1 MVSVREAHFNDP
13 DFQLEDWVARYVGV
27 PEDAKM
33 LLELIKQVDAIPSK
47 HKLQGSRS
55 QLIARAREMIE
66 ILAPLNMDI
75 ETLQAAVLFVVLDA
89 GLLNREAINE
99 KFGDKLGTLVASVVT
114 MNAIGA
120 LKVNPQARSAE
131 PQIDNI
137 RRMLLAMVEDV
148 RAVVIKLA
156 ERVCLLRAV
165 KNADEET
172 RVLLAREIAD
182 IYAPLAN
189 RLGIG
194 QLKWELEDIS
204 FRYLHPETYK
214 DIARQLD
221 GKRLDRETYIDKFVT
236 QLQQRLDEDLIRA
249 KVYGRPKHIYSIW
262 RKMKG
267 KQLKF
272 DELFDV
278 RAVRIVTERLQDC
291 YGALGVVHTLWHH
304 IPREFD
310 DYVANPKPNGY
321 QSIHTVVVGPEGKT
335 VEIQIR
341 TQDMHEDAELGV
353 AAHWKYK
360 EGGAGVKQ
368 SGYEEKINWLRKI
381 LQWQEDVAESG
392 NLVEEVRSQ
401 VFEDRVYVFTPS
413 GEVIDLPQ
421 GSTVLDFAYY
431 IHSQVGHKCIGAKV
445 DGRIVPF
452 TYQVETGERIEI
464 ITSKHPNPK
473 RDWLNPN
480 LGYIKSSRSRSKIQ
494 HWFKQQDRDKNIV
507 AGREMLETELGRV
520 NLKLKDAASAVERFN
535 MVSMDDLLAAIGG
548 GDVRLNQVVNHIQ
561 SKLRLDEVSSD
572 EAAVEDLVKKGHQK
586 QAGQGKGQGQVEV
599 NGVGNL
605 LSHIARCCQPVP
617 GDEIFGFIT
626 KGRGISVHRAD
637 CEQVKELMRAHPERA
652 VDVVWGENYS
662 GGYRLRMRV
671 LAHDRTGLLRDLTSV
686 LAAEKSNVLAM
697 SSSSDI
703 KNQTAAIELELEL
716 YNLEGLSRVVSKL
729 TQVEGVIEARR
740 L

>member
-1 MVSVREAHFNDP
+1 MVSVREAHFSDP
-13 DFQLEDWVARYVGV
+13 DFQLEEWVQRYISDASEAQTLLSLIEQVELLVGQKKEASV
-27 PEDAKM
+27 TVLK
-33 LLELIKQVDAIPSK
+33 
-47 HKLQGSRS
+47 
-55 QLIARAREMIE
+55 RAREMIE

-75 ETLQAAVLFVVLDA
+75 ETLQAAILFVVFDA
-89 GLLNREAINE
+89 DLISKQDIEEG
-99 KFGDKLGTLVASVVT
+99 FGDKLSILVSSVET

-120 LKVNPQARSAE
+120 LKIGNQTRNGE

-137 RRMLLAMVEDV
+137 RKMLLAMVEDV

-156 ERVCLLRAV
+156 ERICLLREI
-165 KNADEET
+165 KNADEEVK
-172 RVLLAREIAD
+172 VLTAREIAD

-204 FRYLHPETYK
+204 FRYLHPQTYK
-214 DIARQLD
+214 DIAKQLD
-221 GKRLDRETYIDKFVT
+221 GKRLDRETFIDDFVS
-236 QLQQRLDEDLIRA
+236 QLQARLDKDQIRA

-262 RKMKG
+262 KKMKG

-278 RAVRIVTERLQDC
+278 RAVRIVTDRLQDC

-321 QSIHTVVVGPEGKT
+321 QSIHTVVVGPEDKT

-341 TQDMHEDAELGV
+341 TEQMHEDAELGV

-360 EGGAGVKQ
+360 EGSASGKQ

-392 NLVEEVRSQ
+392 NLVDEVRSQ

-413 GEVIDLPQ
+413 GEVVDLPL

-445 DGRIVPF
+445 DGRIVQF
-452 TYQVETGERIEI
+452 TYQVETGQRIEI

-480 LGYIKSSRSRSKIQ
+480 LGYIRTSRARSKIL

-507 AGREMLETELGRV
+507 AGKEMLETELAKSQ
-520 NLKLKDAASAVERFN
+520 LHIKDAQSAVERFN
-535 MVSMDDLLAAIGG
+535 LVSMDDLLAGIGG
-548 GDVRLNQVVNHIQ
+548 GDIRLNQVVNHVQ
-561 SKLRLDEVSSD
+561 SRLRTKELTD
-572 EAAVEDLVKKGHQK
+572 EAAVEDLVKKSQSK
-586 QAGQGKGQGQVEV
+586 STKKGKGQVEV
-599 NGVGNL
+599 SGVGNL
-605 LSHIARCCQPVP
+605 MSHIAKCCQPVP

-637 CEQVKELMRAHPERA
+637 CDQVKELLRASPERA

-662 GGYRLRMRV
+662 GGYKIRLSIV
-671 LAHDRTGLLRDLTSV
+671 ANDRSGLLRDLTSV
-686 LAAEKSNVLAM
+686 LAAEKTHVMAM
-697 SSSSDI
+697 SSTSDV
-703 KNQTAAIELELEL
+703 KTQTAIIELELEL
-716 YNLEGLSRVVSKL
+716 YNLEGLSKVLSKIN
-729 TQVEGVIEARR
+729 QVDGVMQARR

>member
-1 MVSVREAHFNDP
+1 MVSVREAHFNTQT
-13 DFQLEDWVARYVGV
+13 FQLDEWVARYIDDKD
-27 PEDAKM
+27 DAQT
-33 LLELIKQVDAIPSK
+33 LLVLIQQVEALPVKNKLAHTEL
-47 HKLQGSRS
+47 L
-55 QLIARAREMIE
+55 ARAREMIE

-75 ETLQAAVLFVVLDA
+75 ETLQAAVLFLMFEAGVLTEEQLA
-89 GLLNREAINE
+89 EQY
-99 KFGDKLGTLVASVVT
+99 GDSLARLVASVVT

-120 LKVNPQARSAE
+120 LKVSENSRDAE

-137 RRMLLAMVEDV
+137 RKMLLAMVEDV

-204 FRYLHPETYK
+204 FRYLHPTVYK
-214 DIARQLD
+214 DIAKQLD
-221 GKRLDRETYIDKFVT
+221 GKRVDREVFIDKFVT
-236 QLQQRLDEDLIRA
+236 QLQERLDKDQIRA

-267 KQLKF
+267 KDLKF

-291 YGALGVVHTLWHH
+291 YGALGVVHDLWHH

-341 TQDMHEDAELGV
+341 TEAMHQDSELGV

-360 EGGAGVKQ
+360 EGGGNTKQ
-368 SGYEEKINWLRKI
+368 TGYEEKINWLRKI

-392 NLVEEVRSQ
+392 NLVDEVRSQ
-401 VFEDRVYVFTPS
+401 VFEDRVYVFTPN
-413 GEVIDLPQ
+413 GEVVDLPL

-464 ITSKHPNPK
+464 ITSKTPNPK

-494 HWFKQQDRDKNIV
+494 HWFKQQDRDKNIA
-507 AGREMLETELGRV
+507 AGKEMLESELSRV
-520 NLKLKDAASAVERFN
+520 GLKIKDAVVAVERFN
-535 MVSMDDLLAAIGG
+535 LNSMDDMLAAIGG
-548 GDVRLNQVVNHIQ
+548 GDLRLNQVVNYTET
-561 SKLRLDEVSSD
+561 KVRKVEDTD
-572 EAAVEDLVKKGHQK
+572 EDLVEDILKKASHK
-586 QAGQGKGQGQVEV
+586 PKKTGKGQVEV

-605 LSHIARCCQPVP
+605 MSHIARCCQPVP
-617 GDEIFGFIT
+617 GDEIFGYIT
-626 KGRGISVHRAD
+626 MGRGISVHRSD
-637 CEQVKELMRAHPERA
+637 CEQVKELMRAHPERS
-652 VDVVWGENYS
+652 VDVIWGENYS
-662 GGYRLRMRV
+662 GGYRIRVRV
-671 LAHDRTGLLRDLTSV
+671 LSHDRSGLLRDLTTV
-686 LAAEKSNVLAM
+686 LAAEKSNVMAM
-697 SSSSDI
+697 SSSSDV
-703 KNQTAAIELELEL
+703 KTQTATVELELEL
-716 YNLEGLSRVVSKL
+716 YNLDGLSRIIAKL
-729 TQVEGVIEARR
+729 SQVDGVIESRR

>member
-1 MVSVREAHFNDP
+1 MVSVREAHFNSA
-13 DFQLEDWVARYVGV
+13 DFNIDEWVTRYIDNA
-27 PEDAKM
+27 EEAQM
-33 LLELIKQVDAIPSK
+33 LLDLIKQLDALPTPSPDV
-47 HKLQGSRS
+47 HRGL
-55 QLIARAREMIE
+55 LDRAREMVE

-75 ETLQAAVLFVVLDA
+75 ETLQASLLFIVHDEGILSIEDI
-89 GLLNREAINE
+89 EE
-99 KFGDKLGTLVASVVT
+99 KFGKNLSKLVASVVT
-114 MNAIGA
+114 MEAIGA
-120 LKVNPQARSAE
+120 LKVSQDSRTAE

-137 RRMLLAMVEDV
+137 RKMLLAMVEDV

-156 ERVCLLRAV
+156 ERLRLLREI
-165 KNADEET
+165 KNVDEET
-172 RVLLAREIAD
+172 RVLVAREVAD

-204 FRYLHPETYK
+204 FRYLHPVVYK
-214 DIARQLD
+214 DIAKQLD
-221 GKRLDRETYIDKFVT
+221 GKRVDREVFVDKFVT
-236 QLQQRLDEDLIRA
+236 QLQERLDADQIRA

-267 KQLKF
+267 KDLKF

-278 RAVRIVTERLQDC
+278 RAVRIVTDRLQDC

-341 TQDMHEDAELGV
+341 TEAMHQDAELGV

-360 EGGAGVKQ
+360 EGTAGGKQ

-381 LQWQEDVAESG
+381 LLWQEDVAETG

-401 VFEDRVYVFTPS
+401 VFEDRAYVFTPN
-413 GEVIDLPQ
+413 GEVVDLPL

-431 IHSQVGHKCIGAKV
+431 IHSHVGHKCIGAKV

-494 HWFKQQDRDKNIV
+494 HWFKQQDRDKNMV
-507 AGREMLETELGRV
+507 AGKELLEAELTRV
-520 NLKLKDAASAVERFN
+520 SLKIKDAQVAVERFN
-535 MVSMDDLLAAIGG
+535 MNSMDDMLAAIGG
-548 GDVRLNQVVNHIQ
+548 GDLRLNQVVNFIET
-561 SKLRLDEVSSD
+561 SLRKEPNS
-572 EAAVEDLVKKGHQK
+572 EQEIVEEIIKRSHTRAPRKGK
-586 QAGQGKGQGQVEV
+586 GQVEV

-605 LSHIARCCQPVP
+605 LSHIASCCKPVP
-617 GDEIFGFIT
+617 GDEIFGYIT
-626 KGRGISVHRAD
+626 MGRGVSVHRSD
-637 CEQVKELMRAHPERA
+637 CAQVKELMRAHPERS
-652 VDVVWGENYS
+652 VEVVWGENYS
-662 GGYRLRMRV
+662 GGYRIKV
-671 LAHDRTGLLRDLTSV
+671 QVSAHDRSGLLRDVTTV
-686 LAAEKSNVLAM
+686 LAAEKSNVMAM
-697 SSSSDI
+697 SSTSDE
-703 KNQTAAIELELEL
+703 KNQTAAVDLELEL
-716 YNLEGLSRVVSKL
+716 YNLDGLSRILVKL
-729 TQVEGVIEARR
+729 GQIEGVIEARR

>member
-1 MVSVREAHFNDP
+1 MVSVREAHFNAP
-13 DFQLEDWVARYVGV
+13 DFQLDEWVARYIEH
-27 PEDAKM
+27 PEDAQIVLK
-33 LLELIKQVDAIPSK
+33 LITELETLGFESNAERQEVME
-47 HKLQGSRS
+47 
-55 QLIARAREMIE
+55 RAREMIE

-75 ETLQAAVLFVVLDA
+75 ETLQASLLFVLLDA
-89 GLLNREAINE
+89 G
-99 KFGDKLGTLVASVVT
+99 KLTELKVEEDYGPRLGSLVSSVVT

-120 LKVNPQARSAE
+120 LKASKDNRSGE

-137 RRMLLAMVEDV
+137 RKMLLAMVEDV

-194 QLKWELEDIS
+194 QLKWELEDLS
-204 FRYLHPETYK
+204 FRYLHPNTYK
-214 DIARQLD
+214 DIAKQLD
-221 GKRLDRETYIDKFVT
+221 GKRLDRETFIDKFVT
-236 QLQQRLDEDLIRA
+236 QLQQRLDADDIRA

-267 KQLKF
+267 KDLKF

-278 RAVRIVTERLQDC
+278 RAVRIVTDRLQDC

-341 TQDMHEDAELGV
+341 TEAMHQDAELGV

-360 EGGAGVKQ
+360 EGPQAGKQ

-392 NLVEEVRSQ
+392 NLVDEVRSQ
-401 VFEDRVYVFTPS
+401 VFEDRVYVFTPT
-413 GEVIDLPQ
+413 GEVVDLPL

-431 IHSQVGHKCIGAKV
+431 VHSQVGHKCIGAKV

-452 TYQVETGERIEI
+452 TYQVQTGERIEI

-494 HWFKQQDRDKNIV
+494 HWFKQQDRDKNIP
-507 AGREMLETELGRV
+507 AGKEMLETELSRIA
-520 NLKLKDAASAVERFN
+520 LKLKDAQVAVERFN
-535 MVSMDDLLAAIGG
+535 LNSMDDMLAALGG
-548 GDVRLNQVVNHIQ
+548 GDLKLNQVVNFIE
-561 SKLRLDEVSSD
+561 SKVRKVADSEQEL
-572 EAAVEDLVKKGHQK
+572 VEEIIKKAQPRK
-586 QAGQGKGQGQVEV
+586 GKSGKGQVEV

-617 GDEIFGFIT
+617 GDEIFGYIT
-626 KGRGISVHRAD
+626 MGRGISVHRSD
-637 CEQVKELMRAHPERA
+637 CEQVKELMRVHPERA
-652 VDVVWGENYS
+652 VDVIWGENYS
-662 GGYRLRMRV
+662 GGYRLRVRV
-671 LAHDRTGLLRDLTSV
+671 VAHDRSGLLRDITTV
-686 LAAEKSNVLAM
+686 LAAEKSNVMAM

-703 KNQTAAIELELEL
+703 KTQTATVELELEL
-716 YNLEGLSRVVSKL
+716 YNLDGLARVMAKL
-729 TQVEGVIEARR
+729 TQVEGVIESRR

>member
-1 MVSVREAHFNDP
+1 MVSVREAHFKDT
-13 DFQLEDWVARYVGV
+13 DFQLTEWVNRYLS
-27 PEDAKM
+27 DADDAST
-33 LLELIKQVDAIPSK
+33 LLALIKQVEALVAKHDANDT
-47 HKLQGSRS
+47 L
-55 QLIARAREMIE
+55 LIGRARELIE

-75 ETLQAAVLFVVLDA
+75 ETLQAAVIFVVFDA
-89 GLLNREAINE
+89 GLMTEEQMLEL
-99 KFGDKLGTLVASVVT
+99 FGDKLTTLVNSVVT

-120 LKVNPQARSAE
+120 LKVNEQSRNAE

-137 RRMLLAMVEDV
+137 RKMLLAMVEDV

-156 ERVCLLRAV
+156 ERICLLREV

-204 FRYLHPETYK
+204 FRYLHPDTYK
-214 DIARQLD
+214 DIAKQLD
-221 GKRLDRETYIDKFVT
+221 GKRMDREIYIENFVN
-236 QLQQRLDEDLIRA
+236 QLQQRLDEEQIRA

-262 RKMKG
+262 KKMRG
-267 KQLKF
+267 KDLTF

-304 IPREFD
+304 IPKEFD

-321 QSIHTVVVGPEGKT
+321 QSIHTIVVGPEGKT

-341 TQDMHEDAELGV
+341 TEQMHEDAELGV

-360 EGGAGVKQ
+360 EGTTGKQ

-392 NLVEEVRSQ
+392 NLVDEVRSQ
-401 VFEDRVYVFTPS
+401 VFEDRAYVFTPN
-413 GEVIDLPQ
+413 GDVVDLPM

-452 TYQVETGERIEI
+452 TYQVETGERVEI

-480 LGYIKSSRSRSKIQ
+480 LGYIKASRTRSKIQ

-507 AGREMLETELGRV
+507 AGREMLEAELARSG
-520 NLKLKDAASAVERFN
+520 LTLKDAHSAVERFN
-535 MVSMDDLLAAIGG
+535 MVGMDDLLAGIGG
-548 GDVRLNQVVNHIQ
+548 GDVRLNQVVNHVQ
-561 SKLRLDEVSSD
+561 SRMRVNEVSEE
-572 EAAVEDLVKKGHQK
+572 EALEDLLKKN
-586 QAGQGKGQGQVEV
+586 QARATGKGKGQVEV

-605 LSHIARCCQPVP
+605 LSHIAKCCQPVP

-637 CEQVKELMRAHPERA
+637 CEQVKELMRVHPERS

-662 GGYRLRMRV
+662 GGYKLKLKV
-671 LAHDRTGLLRDLTSV
+671 LANDRSGLLRDLTSV

-697 SSSSDI
+697 SSSSDV
-703 KNQTAAIELELEL
+703 KTQTAAIELELEL
-716 YNLEGLSRVVSKL
+716 YNLEGLSRVIAKL
-729 TQVEGVIEARR
+729 SQVAGVIEARR

>member
-1 MVSVREAHFNDP
+1 MVSVREAHFSDP
-13 DFQLEDWVARYVGV
+13 DFQLEEWVKRYISDSN
-27 PEDAKM
+27 EAKT
-33 LLELIKQVDAIPSK
+33 LLELIEQVELLVGQDKEIKAPV
-47 HKLQGSRS
+47 LE
-55 QLIARAREMIE
+55 RAREMIE

-75 ETLQAAVLFVVLDA
+75 ETLQAAILFVVFDA
-89 GLLNREAINE
+89 DLISQEEIQER
-99 KFGDKLGTLVASVVT
+99 FGPKLEILVSSVQT

-120 LKVNPQARSAE
+120 LKVDNQTRNGE

-137 RRMLLAMVEDV
+137 RKMLLAMVEDV

-156 ERVCLLRAV
+156 ERICLLREI
-165 KNADEET
+165 KNADEEVK
-172 RVLLAREIAD
+172 VLIAREIAD
-182 IYAPLAN
+182 VYAPLAN

-204 FRYLHPETYK
+204 FRYLHPQTYK
-214 DIARQLD
+214 DIAKQLD
-221 GKRLDRETYIDKFVT
+221 GKRIDRETFIDDFVS
-236 QLQQRLDEDLIRA
+236 QLQARLDKDQIRA

-262 RKMKG
+262 KKMNG

-278 RAVRIVTERLQDC
+278 RAVRIVTDRLQDC

-321 QSIHTVVVGPEGKT
+321 QSIHTIVVGPEGKT

-341 TQDMHEDAELGV
+341 TEQMHEDAELGV

-360 EGGAGVKQ
+360 EGSASGKQ

-392 NLVEEVRSQ
+392 NLVDEVRSQ

-413 GEVIDLPQ
+413 GEVVDLPL

-431 IHSQVGHKCIGAKV
+431 IHSHVGHKCIGAKV
-445 DGRIVPF
+445 DGRIVQF
-452 TYQVETGERIEI
+452 TYQVETGQRIEI

-480 LGYIKSSRSRSKIQ
+480 LGYIKTSRARSKIQ

-507 AGREMLETELGRV
+507 AGREMLETELART
-520 NLKLKDAASAVERFN
+520 NLKIKDAQSAVERFN
-535 MVSMDDLLAAIGG
+535 MVSMDDLLAGIGG
-548 GDVRLNQVVNHIQ
+548 GDVRLNQVVNHVQ
-561 SKLRLDEVSSD
+561 SKLRTNELSD
-572 EAAVEDLVKKGHQK
+572 EEVLEDLVKKSQSK
-586 QAGQGKGQGQVEV
+586 PARKGKGQVEV

-605 LSHIARCCQPVP
+605 MSHIAKCCQPVP

-637 CEQVKELMRAHPERA
+637 CDQVKELIRAHPERS
-652 VDVVWGENYS
+652 VEVVWGENYS
-662 GGYRLRMRV
+662 GGYKIRIRV
-671 LAHDRTGLLRDLTSV
+671 IASDRSGLLRDLTSV
-686 LAAEKSNVLAM
+686 LAAEKSNVLSM
-697 SSSSDI
+697 TSSSDV
-703 KNQTAAIELELEL
+703 KTQTAAIELELEL
-716 YNLEGLSRVVSKL
+716 YNLDGLSRVIAKLSQVDGVS
-729 TQVEGVIEARR
+729 EARR
-740 L
+740 V

>member
-13 DFQLEDWVARYVGV
+13 DFHLEDWVARYVSHV
-27 PEDAKM
+27 EEAQTLLTLIAQVEALPAKSPAAKRE
-33 LLELIKQVDAIPSK
+33 LLE
-47 HKLQGSRS
+47 
-55 QLIARAREMIE
+55 RAREMIE

-75 ETLQAAVLFVVLDA
+75 ETLQAAILFVVFDA
-89 GLLNREAINE
+89 GLLNEEAIKE
-99 KFGDKLGTLVASVVT
+99 KFGESLARLVASVVT
-114 MNAIGA
+114 MDAIGA
-120 LKVNPQARSAE
+120 LKINPNSRSTE

-204 FRYLHPETYK
+204 FRYLHPDTYK
-214 DIARQLD
+214 DIAKQLD
-221 GKRLDRETYIDKFVT
+221 GKRLDREVYIEKFVE
-236 QLQQRLDEDLIRA
+236 QLQQRLDEDQIRA

-267 KQLKF
+267 KHLKF

-360 EGGAGVKQ
+360 EGNHSGKQ

-381 LQWQEDVAESG
+381 LQWQEDVVESG

-413 GEVIDLPQ
+413 GEVVDLPL

-480 LGYIKSSRSRSKIQ
+480 LGYIRTSRARSKIQ
-494 HWFKQQDRDKNIV
+494 HWFKQQDRDKNII
-507 AGREMLETELGRV
+507 AGKEMLEAELARV
-520 NLKLKDAASAVERFN
+520 SLKIKDAAIAVERFN
-535 MVSMDDLLAAIGG
+535 MASMDDLLAAIGG
-548 GDVRLNQVVNHIQ
+548 GDVRLHQVVNHIQ
-561 SKLRLDEVSSD
+561 SKLRLDEASEED
-572 EAAVEDLVKKGHQK
+572 AVEELVKKSQPKSGTNSR
-586 QAGQGKGQGQVEV
+586 GQVEV

-617 GDEIFGFIT
+617 GDEILGFIT
-626 KGRGISVHRAD
+626 KGRGISVHRSD
-637 CEQVKELMRAHPERA
+637 CEQVKELMRVHPERG

-662 GGYRLRMRV
+662 GGYRMRLRV
-671 LAHDRTGLLRDLTSV
+671 LAHDRSGLLRDLTSV

-716 YNLEGLSRVVSKL
+716 YNLDGLSRVLSKL
-729 TQVEGVIEARR
+729 SQVDSVIEARR

>member
-13 DFQLEDWVARYVGV
+13 DFHLEDWVARYVSHV
-27 PEDAKM
+27 EEAQTLLTLIAQVEALPAKSPAAKRE
-33 LLELIKQVDAIPSK
+33 LLE
-47 HKLQGSRS
+47 
-55 QLIARAREMIE
+55 RAREMIE

-75 ETLQAAVLFVVLDA
+75 ETLQAAILFVVFDA
-89 GLLNREAINE
+89 GLLNEEAIKE
-99 KFGDKLGTLVASVVT
+99 KFGESLARLVASVVT
-114 MNAIGA
+114 MDAIGA
-120 LKVNPQARSAE
+120 LKINPNSRSTE

-204 FRYLHPETYK
+204 FRYLHPDTYK
-214 DIARQLD
+214 DIAKQLD
-221 GKRLDRETYIDKFVT
+221 GKRLDREVYIEKFVE
-236 QLQQRLDEDLIRA
+236 QLQQRLDEDHIRA

-267 KQLKF
+267 KHLKF

-360 EGGAGVKQ
+360 EGNHSGKQ

-381 LQWQEDVAESG
+381 LQWQEDVVESG

-413 GEVIDLPQ
+413 GEVVDLPL

-480 LGYIKSSRSRSKIQ
+480 LGYIRTSRARSKIQ
-494 HWFKQQDRDKNIV
+494 HWFKQQDRDKNII
-507 AGREMLETELGRV
+507 AGKEMLEAELARV
-520 NLKLKDAASAVERFN
+520 SLKIKDAAIAVERFN
-535 MVSMDDLLAAIGG
+535 MASMDDLLAAIGG
-548 GDVRLNQVVNHIQ
+548 GDVRLHQVVNHIQ
-561 SKLRLDEVSSD
+561 SKLRLDEASEED
-572 EAAVEDLVKKGHQK
+572 AVEELVKKSQPKSGTNSR
-586 QAGQGKGQGQVEV
+586 GQVEV

-617 GDEIFGFIT
+617 GDEILGFIT
-626 KGRGISVHRAD
+626 KGRGISVHRSD
-637 CEQVKELMRAHPERA
+637 CEQVKELMRVHPERG

-662 GGYRLRMRV
+662 GGYRMRLRV
-671 LAHDRTGLLRDLTSV
+671 LAHDRSGLLRDLTSV

-716 YNLEGLSRVVSKL
+716 YNLDGLSRVLSKL
-729 TQVEGVIEARR
+729 SQVDSVIEARR

>member
-1 MVSVREAHFNDP
+1 MVSVREAHFSDA
-13 DFQLEDWVARYVGV
+13 DFNLEDWVARYLDNAD
-27 PEDAKM
+27 DAAC
-33 LLELIKQVDAIPSK
+33 LLELLRAVQALPVKDVDA
-47 HKLQGSRS
+47 HRALM
-55 QLIARAREMIE
+55 ARAREMIE
-66 ILAPLNMDI
+66 ILAPLNMDL
-75 ETLQAAVLFVVLDA
+75 ETLQAAVLFSVQEA
-89 GLLNREAINE
+89 GLLPQDKLVE
-99 KFGDKLGTLVASVVT
+99 KFGDKLGNLVASVVT
-114 MNAIGA
+114 MNAIGS
-120 LKVNPQARSAE
+120 LKLSEQSRSAE
-131 PQIDNI
+131 AQIDNI
-137 RRMLLAMVEDV
+137 RKMLLAMVEDV

-214 DIARQLD
+214 EIAKQLD
-221 GKRLDRETYIDKFVT
+221 GKRIDRETFIEQFVND
-236 QLQQRLDEDLIRA
+236 LQAKLDEEHIRA

-267 KQLKF
+267 KHLKF

-278 RAVRIVTERLQDC
+278 RAVRIVTDRLQDC
-291 YGALGVVHTLWHH
+291 YGALGVVHTLYHH

-341 TQDMHEDAELGV
+341 TEAMHQDAELGV

-360 EGGAGVKQ
+360 EGHAGKQ

-381 LQWQEDVAESG
+381 LQWQEDVVESG
-392 NLVEEVRSQ
+392 NLVEEIRSQ

-413 GEVIDLPQ
+413 GEVVDLPA

-480 LGYIKSSRSRSKIQ
+480 LGYIRTSRARSKIQ
-494 HWFKQQDRDKNIV
+494 HWFKQQDRDKNLV
-507 AGREMLETELGRV
+507 AGREMLEAELGRV
-520 NLKLKDAASAVERFN
+520 GLTLKDVGSAIERFN
-535 MVSMDDLLAAIGG
+535 MTNMDDLLAAIGG

-561 SKLRLDEVSSD
+561 SRMRVHEISD
-572 EAAVEDLVKKGHQK
+572 EEAVDELVKKGQHKPIAKTRDQI
-586 QAGQGKGQGQVEV
+586 EV

-605 LSHIARCCQPVP
+605 LSHIAQCCRPVP

-637 CEQVKELMRAHPERA
+637 CEQVKELMRAHPERV

-662 GGYRLRMRV
+662 GGYKIRLRV
-671 LAHDRTGLLRDLTSV
+671 LANDRTGLLRDLTSV

-716 YNLEGLSRVVSKL
+716 YNVDGLSRVLSKL
-729 TQVEGVIEARR
+729 GQVDGVIEARR

>member
-13 DFQLEDWVARYVGV
+13 DFHLEEWVARYVSHV
-27 PEDAKM
+27 DEAQT
-33 LLELIKQVDAIPSK
+33 LLALIEQVDALPAKSPAAK
-47 HKLQGSRS
+47 REL
-55 QLIARAREMIE
+55 LERAREMIE

-75 ETLQAAVLFVVLDA
+75 ETLQAAILFVVFDA
-89 GLLNREAINE
+89 GLLNEEAIKE
-99 KFGDKLGTLVASVVT
+99 KFGESLARLVASVVT

-120 LKVNPQARSAE
+120 LKINPNSRSTE

-204 FRYLHPETYK
+204 FRYLHPDTYK
-214 DIARQLD
+214 DIAKQLD
-221 GKRLDRETYIDKFVT
+221 GKRLDREVYIEKFVE
-236 QLQQRLDEDLIRA
+236 QLQQRLDEDHIRA

-267 KQLKF
+267 KHLKF

-360 EGGAGVKQ
+360 EGNHSGKQ

-381 LQWQEDVAESG
+381 LQWQEDVVESG

-413 GEVIDLPQ
+413 GEVVDLPL

-480 LGYIKSSRSRSKIQ
+480 LGYIRTSRARSKIQ
-494 HWFKQQDRDKNIV
+494 HWFKQQDRDKNII
-507 AGREMLETELGRV
+507 AGKEMLEAELARV
-520 NLKLKDAASAVERFN
+520 SLKIKDAAIAVERFN
-535 MVSMDDLLAAIGG
+535 MASMDDLLAAIGG
-548 GDVRLNQVVNHIQ
+548 GDVRLHQVVNHIQ
-561 SKLRLDEVSSD
+561 SKLRLDEASEED
-572 EAAVEDLVKKGHQK
+572 AVEELVKKSQPKSGTNSR
-586 QAGQGKGQGQVEV
+586 GQVEV

-617 GDEIFGFIT
+617 GDEILGFIT
-626 KGRGISVHRAD
+626 KGRGISVHRSD
-637 CEQVKELMRAHPERA
+637 CEQVKELMRVHPERG

-662 GGYRLRMRV
+662 GGYRMRLRV
-671 LAHDRTGLLRDLTSV
+671 LAHDRSGLLRDLTSV

-716 YNLEGLSRVVSKL
+716 YNLDGLSRVLSKL
-729 TQVEGVIEARR
+729 SQVDSVIEARR

>member
-1 MVSVREAHFNDP
+1 MVSVREAHFNDV
-13 DFQLEDWVARYVGV
+13 DFNLEDWVVRYVDDA
-27 PEDAKM
+27 EDARV
-33 LLELIKQVDAIPSK
+33 LLELLRTVQAMPMKDAKAHDALMS
-47 HKLQGSRS
+47 
-55 QLIARAREMIE
+55 RAREMIE
-66 ILAPLNMDI
+66 ILAPLNMDL
-75 ETLQAAVLFVVLDA
+75 ETLQAAVLFSVQEA
-89 GLLNREAINE
+89 GLLPQEKLVE
-99 KFGDKLGTLVASVVT
+99 KFGDKLGNLVASVVT
-114 MNAIGA
+114 MNAIGS
-120 LKVNPQARSAE
+120 LKLSEQSRSAE
-131 PQIDNI
+131 MQIDNI
-137 RRMLLAMVEDV
+137 RKMLLAMVEDV

-214 DIARQLD
+214 EIAKQLD
-221 GKRLDRETYIDKFVT
+221 GKRIDRETYIEQFVND
-236 QLQQRLDEDLIRA
+236 LQAKLDEEHIRA

-267 KQLKF
+267 KHLKF

-278 RAVRIVTERLQDC
+278 RAVRIVTDRLQDC
-291 YGALGVVHTLWHH
+291 YGALGVVHTLYHH

-321 QSIHTVVVGPEGKT
+321 QSIHTIVVGPEGKT

-341 TQDMHEDAELGV
+341 TEAMHQDAELGV

-360 EGGAGVKQ
+360 EGHAGKQ

-381 LQWQEDVAESG
+381 LQWQEDVVESG
-392 NLVEEVRSQ
+392 NLVEEIRSQ

-413 GEVIDLPQ
+413 GEVVDLPA

-480 LGYIKSSRSRSKIQ
+480 LGYIKTSRARSKIQ
-494 HWFKQQDRDKNIV
+494 HWFKQQDRDKNLA
-507 AGREMLETELGRV
+507 AGREMLEVELGRV
-520 NLKLKDAASAVERFN
+520 GLTLKDAASAIERFN
-535 MVSMDDLLAAIGG
+535 MTNMDDLLAAIGG

-561 SKLRLDEVSSD
+561 SRMRVHEISD
-572 EAAVEDLVKKGHQK
+572 EEAVEDLVKKGQHKPIAKTRDQI
-586 QAGQGKGQGQVEV
+586 EV

-605 LSHIARCCQPVP
+605 LSHIAQCCRPVP

-637 CEQVKELMRAHPERA
+637 CEQVKELMRAHPERV

-662 GGYRLRMRV
+662 GGYKIRLRV
-671 LAHDRTGLLRDLTSV
+671 LANDRTGLLRDLTSV

-716 YNLEGLSRVVSKL
+716 YNVDGLSRVLSKL
-729 TQVEGVIEARR
+729 GQVDGVIEARR

>member
-1 MVSVREAHFNDP
+1 MVSVREAHFNDV
-13 DFQLEDWVARYVGV
+13 DFNLEDWVVRYVDDA
-27 PEDAKM
+27 EDARV
-33 LLELIKQVDAIPSK
+33 LLELLRTVQAMPMKDAKAHDALMS
-47 HKLQGSRS
+47 
-55 QLIARAREMIE
+55 RAREMIE
-66 ILAPLNMDI
+66 ILAPLNMDL
-75 ETLQAAVLFVVLDA
+75 ETLQAAVLFSVQEA
-89 GLLNREAINE
+89 GLLPQEKLVE
-99 KFGDKLGTLVASVVT
+99 KFGDKLGNLVASVVT
-114 MNAIGA
+114 MNAIGS
-120 LKVNPQARSAE
+120 LKLSEQSRSAE
-131 PQIDNI
+131 MQIDNI
-137 RRMLLAMVEDV
+137 RKMLLAMVEDV

-214 DIARQLD
+214 EIAKQLD
-221 GKRLDRETYIDKFVT
+221 GKRIDRETYIEQFVND
-236 QLQQRLDEDLIRA
+236 LQAKLDEEHIRA

-267 KQLKF
+267 KHLKF

-278 RAVRIVTERLQDC
+278 RAVRIVTDRLQDC
-291 YGALGVVHTLWHH
+291 YGALGVVHTLYHH

-321 QSIHTVVVGPEGKT
+321 QSIHTIVVGPEGKT

-341 TQDMHEDAELGV
+341 TEAMHQDAELGV

-360 EGGAGVKQ
+360 EGHAGKQ

-381 LQWQEDVAESG
+381 LQWQEDVVESG
-392 NLVEEVRSQ
+392 NLVEEIRSQ

-413 GEVIDLPQ
+413 GEVVDLPA

-480 LGYIKSSRSRSKIQ
+480 LGYIKTSRARSKIQ
-494 HWFKQQDRDKNIV
+494 HWFKQQDRDKNLA
-507 AGREMLETELGRV
+507 AGREMLEVELGRV
-520 NLKLKDAASAVERFN
+520 GLTLKDAASAIERFN
-535 MVSMDDLLAAIGG
+535 MTNMDDLLAAIGG

-561 SKLRLDEVSSD
+561 SRMRVHEISD
-572 EAAVEDLVKKGHQK
+572 EEAVEDLVKKGQHKPIAKTRDQI
-586 QAGQGKGQGQVEV
+586 EV

-605 LSHIARCCQPVP
+605 LSHIAQCCRPVP

-637 CEQVKELMRAHPERA
+637 CEQVKELMRAHPERV

-662 GGYRLRMRV
+662 GGYKIRLRV

-716 YNLEGLSRVVSKL
+716 YNVDGLSRVLSKL
-729 TQVEGVIEARR
+729 GQVDGVIEARR

>member
-13 DFQLEDWVARYVGV
+13 DFHLEEWVARYVSHV
-27 PEDAKM
+27 EEAQT
-33 LLELIKQVDAIPSK
+33 LLALIEQVDALSAKSPAAK
-47 HKLQGSRS
+47 REL
-55 QLIARAREMIE
+55 LERAREMIE

-75 ETLQAAVLFVVLDA
+75 ETLQAAILFVVFDA
-89 GLLNREAINE
+89 GLLDEEAIKE
-99 KFGDKLGTLVASVVT
+99 KFGEPLARLVASVVT
-114 MNAIGA
+114 MDAIGA
-120 LKVNPQARSAE
+120 LKINPNSRSTE

-204 FRYLHPETYK
+204 FRYLHPDTYK
-214 DIARQLD
+214 DIAKQLD
-221 GKRLDRETYIDKFVT
+221 GKRLDREVYIEKFVE
-236 QLQQRLDEDLIRA
+236 QLQQRLDEDHIRA

-267 KQLKF
+267 KHLKF

-360 EGGAGVKQ
+360 EGNHSGKQ

-381 LQWQEDVAESG
+381 LQWQEDVVESG

-413 GEVIDLPQ
+413 GEVVDLPL

-480 LGYIKSSRSRSKIQ
+480 LGYIRTSRARSKIQ
-494 HWFKQQDRDKNIV
+494 HWFKQQDRDKNII
-507 AGREMLETELGRV
+507 AGKEMLEAELARV
-520 NLKLKDAASAVERFN
+520 SLKIKDAAIAVERFN
-535 MVSMDDLLAAIGG
+535 MASMDDLLAAIGG
-548 GDVRLNQVVNHIQ
+548 GDVRLHQVVNHIQ
-561 SKLRLDEVSSD
+561 SKLRLDEASEED
-572 EAAVEDLVKKGHQK
+572 AVEELVKKSQPKSGTNSR
-586 QAGQGKGQGQVEV
+586 GQVEV

-617 GDEIFGFIT
+617 GDEILGFIT
-626 KGRGISVHRAD
+626 KGRGISVHRSD
-637 CEQVKELMRAHPERA
+637 CEQVKELMRVHPERG

-662 GGYRLRMRV
+662 GGYRMRLRV
-671 LAHDRTGLLRDLTSV
+671 LAHDRSGLLRDLTSV

-716 YNLEGLSRVVSKL
+716 YNLDGLSRVLSKL
-729 TQVEGVIEARR
+729 SQVDSVIEARR

>member
-1 MVSVREAHFNDP
+1 MVSVREAHFKDA
-13 DFQLEDWVARYVGV
+13 DFQLTEWVNRYLS
-27 PEDAKM
+27 DADDAST
-33 LLELIKQVDAIPSK
+33 LLALIKQIESLVAKHDANNT
-47 HKLQGSRS
+47 L
-55 QLIARAREMIE
+55 LIGRARELIE

-75 ETLQAAVLFVVLDA
+75 ETLQAAVIFVVFDA
-89 GLLNREAINE
+89 GLLTEE
-99 KFGDKLGTLVASVVT
+99 QMLELFGDKLTTLVNSVVT
-114 MNAIGA
+114 MEAIGA
-120 LKVNPQARSAE
+120 LKVNEQSRNAE

-137 RRMLLAMVEDV
+137 RKMLLAMVEDV

-156 ERVCLLRAV
+156 ERICLLREV

-204 FRYLHPETYK
+204 FRYLHPEIYK
-214 DIARQLD
+214 DIAKQLD
-221 GKRLDRETYIDKFVT
+221 GKRMDRETYIDNFVN
-236 QLQQRLDEDLIRA
+236 QLQQRLDDEQIRA

-262 RKMKG
+262 KKMRG
-267 KQLKF
+267 KDLTF

-278 RAVRIVTERLQDC
+278 RAVRVVTERLQDC

-304 IPREFD
+304 IPKEFD

-321 QSIHTVVVGPEGKT
+321 QSIHTIVVGPEGKT

-341 TQDMHEDAELGV
+341 TEQMHEDAELGV

-360 EGGAGVKQ
+360 EGTTGKQ

-392 NLVEEVRSQ
+392 NLVDEVRSQ
-401 VFEDRVYVFTPS
+401 VFEDRAYVFTPN
-413 GEVIDLPQ
+413 GDVVDLPM

-431 IHSQVGHKCIGAKV
+431 IHSQVGHRCIGAKV

-452 TYQVETGERIEI
+452 TYQVETGERVEI

-480 LGYIKSSRSRSKIQ
+480 LGYIKASRTRSKIQ

-507 AGREMLETELGRV
+507 AGREMLEAELARSG
-520 NLKLKDAASAVERFN
+520 LTLKDAHSAVERFN
-535 MVSMDDLLAAIGG
+535 MVGMDDLLAGIGG
-548 GDVRLNQVVNHIQ
+548 GDVRLNQVVNHVQ
-561 SKLRLDEVSSD
+561 SRMRVNEVSEE
-572 EAAVEDLVKKGHQK
+572 EALEDLLKKN
-586 QAGQGKGQGQVEV
+586 QARSTGKGKGQVEV

-605 LSHIARCCQPVP
+605 LSHIAKCCQPVP

-637 CEQVKELMRAHPERA
+637 CEQVKELMRVHPERS

-662 GGYRLRMRV
+662 GGYKLKLKV
-671 LAHDRTGLLRDLTSV
+671 LANDRSGLLRDLTSV

-697 SSSSDI
+697 SSSSDV
-703 KNQTAAIELELEL
+703 KTQTAAIELELEL
-716 YNLEGLSRVVSKL
+716 YNLEGLSRVIAKLSQVS
-729 TQVEGVIEARR
+729 GVIEARR

>member
-1 MVSVREAHFNDP
+1 MVSVREAHFNDK
-13 DFQLEDWVARYVGV
+13 DFRLTEWVNRYLDNADEASTLIELMKQIELLV
-27 PEDAKM
+27 AKHSAKDPAKES
-33 LLELIKQVDAIPSK
+33 LL
-47 HKLQGSRS
+47 S
-55 QLIARAREMIE
+55 QRAREMIE

-75 ETLQAAVLFVVLDA
+75 ETLQAAVIFVVHDAGVLDA
-89 GLLNREAINE
+89 EQAEIL
-99 KFGDKLGTLVASVVT
+99 FGPKLAALVSSVVT

-120 LKVNPQARSAE
+120 LKINEQSRNAE

-156 ERVCLLRAV
+156 ERICLLREV

-204 FRYLHPETYK
+204 FRYLHPTIYK
-214 DIARQLD
+214 DIAKQLD
-221 GKRLDRETYIDKFVT
+221 GKRVDREIYIDNFVN
-236 QLQQRLDEDLIRA
+236 QLQQRLDEDQIRA

-262 RKMKG
+262 KKMRG
-267 KQLKF
+267 KDLKF

-278 RAVRIVTERLQDC
+278 RAVRIVTDRLQDC

-304 IPREFD
+304 IPKEFD

-321 QSIHTVVVGPEGKT
+321 QSIHTIVVGPEGKT

-341 TQDMHEDAELGV
+341 TEQMHEDAELGV

-360 EGGAGVKQ
+360 EGTSGKQ

-392 NLVEEVRSQ
+392 NLVDEVRSQ
-401 VFEDRVYVFTPS
+401 VFEDRVYVFTPN
-413 GEVIDLPQ
+413 GEVVDLPM

-480 LGYIKSSRSRSKIQ
+480 LGYIRTSRARSKIQ
-494 HWFKQQDRDKNIV
+494 HWFKQQDRDKNII
-507 AGREMLETELGRV
+507 AGREMLEHELSRSG
-520 NLKLKDAASAVERFN
+520 LTLKDAQSAVERFN
-535 MVSMDDLLAAIGG
+535 MVGMDDLLAGIGG
-548 GDVRLNQVVNHIQ
+548 GDVRLNQVVNHVQ
-561 SKLRLDEVSSD
+561 SRMRINQISEE
-572 EAAVEDLVKKGHQK
+572 EALEDLLKKNHARSDK
-586 QAGQGKGQGQVEV
+586 RSKGQVEV

-605 LSHIARCCQPVP
+605 MSHIAKCCQPVP

-637 CEQVKELMRAHPERA
+637 CEQVKELMRVQPERS

-662 GGYRLRMRV
+662 GGYKLRIRV
-671 LAHDRTGLLRDLTSV
+671 LANDRSGLLRDLTSV

-697 SSSSDI
+697 SSSSDV
-703 KNQTAAIELELEL
+703 KTQTAAIELELEL
-716 YNLEGLSRVVSKL
+716 YNLEGLSRVISKL
-729 TQVEGVIEARR
+729 SQVDGVLEARR

>member
-13 DFQLEDWVARYVGV
+13 DFHLEAWVARHVSQADEAQILLTLLRQV
-27 PEDAKM
+27 EALPAKSPAAHRA
-33 LLELIKQVDAIPSK
+33 LLEQ
-47 HKLQGSRS
+47 
-55 QLIARAREMIE
+55 AREMIE

-75 ETLQAAVLFVVLDA
+75 ETLQAAVLFLVFEA
-89 GLLNREAINE
+89 GLLSKEALADRY
-99 KFGDKLGTLVASVVT
+99 GTGLATLVGNVVT

-120 LKVNPQARSAE
+120 LKLNPQSRSGE

-194 QLKWELEDIS
+194 QLKWELEDLS
-204 FRYLHPETYK
+204 FRYLHPATYK
-214 DIARQLD
+214 DIAKQLD
-221 GKRLDRETYIDKFVT
+221 GKRLDREIFIDKFVS
-236 QLQQRLDEDLIRA
+236 QLQQRLDEDQIRA

-267 KQLKF
+267 KHLKF

-341 TQDMHEDAELGV
+341 TQAMHEDAELGV

-360 EGGAGVKQ
+360 EGTKGKP

-480 LGYIKSSRSRSKIQ
+480 LGYIKSARSRSKIQ
-494 HWFKQQDRDKNIV
+494 HWFKQQDRDKNII
-507 AGREMLETELGRV
+507 AGKEMLETELLRV
-520 NLKLKDAASAVERFN
+520 SLKLKDAAVAVERFN
-535 MVSMDDLLAAIGG
+535 MSGMDDMLAAIGG
-548 GDVRLNQVVNHIQ
+548 GDLRLNQVVNYIQ
-561 SKLRLDEVSSD
+561 SSLRQERVSD
-572 EAAVEDLVKKGHQK
+572 EEAVEDLVKKGHHK
-586 QAGQGKGQGQVEV
+586 PEPGGKGQVEV

-605 LSHIARCCQPVP
+605 LSHMARCCQPVP
-617 GDEIFGFIT
+617 GDEIYGFIT
-626 KGRGISVHRAD
+626 KGRGISVHKAD
-637 CEQVKELMRAHPERA
+637 CEQVKELMRAHPERG
-652 VDVVWGENYS
+652 VEVVWGENYS
-662 GGYRLRMRV
+662 GGYRLRLRV
-671 LAHDRTGLLRDLTSV
+671 LAHDRSGLLRDLTSV
-686 LAAEKSNVLAM
+686 LAAEKSNVMAM
-697 SSSSDI
+697 SSSSDV
-703 KNQTAAIELELEL
+703 KTQTAAIELELEL
-716 YNLEGLSRVVSKL
+716 YNLEGLSRVISKL
-729 TQVEGVIEARR
+729 TQVDGIIEARR

>member
-13 DFQLEDWVARYVGV
+13 DFNLDDWVARYVSQAD
-27 PEDAKM
+27 EAQM
-33 LLELIKQVDAIPSK
+33 LLSLIGQVDALPAKSPAAK
-47 HKLQGSRS
+47 REL
-55 QLIARAREMIE
+55 LERAREMIE

-75 ETLQAAVLFVVLDA
+75 ETLQAAILFVVFDA
-89 GLLNREAINE
+89 GLLTEEAIKE
-99 KFGDKLGTLVASVVT
+99 KFGEPLARLVASVVT

-120 LKVNPQARSAE
+120 LKINPNSRSTE

-204 FRYLHPETYK
+204 FRYLHPDTYK
-214 DIARQLD
+214 EIAKQLD
-221 GKRLDRETYIDKFVT
+221 GKRLDREVFIEKFVS
-236 QLQQRLDEDLIRA
+236 QLQQRLDEDHIRA

-267 KQLKF
+267 KHLKF

-360 EGGAGVKQ
+360 EGNHSGKQ

-381 LQWQEDVAESG
+381 LQWQEDVVESG

-413 GEVIDLPQ
+413 GEVVDLPL

-464 ITSKHPNPK
+464 ITSK
-473 RDWLNPN
+473 
-480 LGYIKSSRSRSKIQ
+480 
-494 HWFKQQDRDKNIV
+494 
-507 AGREMLETELGRV
+507 
-520 NLKLKDAASAVERFN
+520 
-535 MVSMDDLLAAIGG
+535 
-548 GDVRLNQVVNHIQ
+548 
-561 SKLRLDEVSSD
+561 
-572 EAAVEDLVKKGHQK
+572 
-586 QAGQGKGQGQVEV
+586 
-599 NGVGNL
+599 
-605 LSHIARCCQPVP
+605 
-617 GDEIFGFIT
+617 
-626 KGRGISVHRAD
+626 
-637 CEQVKELMRAHPERA
+637 
-652 VDVVWGENYS
+652 
-662 GGYRLRMRV
+662 
-671 LAHDRTGLLRDLTSV
+671 
-686 LAAEKSNVLAM
+686 
-697 SSSSDI
+697 
-703 KNQTAAIELELEL
+703 
-716 YNLEGLSRVVSKL
+716 
-729 TQVEGVIEARR
+729 
-740 L
+740 

>member
-13 DFQLEDWVARYVGV
+13 DFQLEKWVDRYVA
-27 PEDAKM
+27 DANEAGM
-33 LLELIKQVDAIPSK
+33 LLALIRRIDAMAKQQQVE
-47 HKLQGSRS
+47 SRNLVS
-55 QLIARAREMIE
+55 RAREMVE

-75 ETLQAAVLFVVLDA
+75 DTLQAAVLFEAMEA
-89 GLLNREAINE
+89 GLLDREQLE
-99 KFGDKLGTLVASVVT
+99 ELFGAGMAKLVDSVIT
-114 MNAIGA
+114 MDGISA
-120 LKVNPQARSAE
+120 LKINNQSRTSE

-156 ERVCLLRAV
+156 ERICLLRAV
-165 KNADEET
+165 KNSDEET

-214 DIARQLD
+214 DIAKQLD
-221 GKRLDRETYIDKFVT
+221 GKRLDRETFIDDFVG
-236 QLQQRLDEDLIRA
+236 QLQARLDEEHIRA

-267 KQLKF
+267 KDLAF

-291 YGALGVVHTLWHH
+291 YGALGVVHTMWHH

-341 TQDMHEDAELGV
+341 TQQMHEDAELGV

-360 EGGAGVKQ
+360 EGTSGKQ

-392 NLVEEVRSQ
+392 NLVEEIRSQ

-413 GEVIDLPQ
+413 GEVVDLPL

-464 ITSKHPNPK
+464 ITSKTPNPK

-480 LGYIKSSRSRSKIQ
+480 LGYIRSSRARSKIL

-507 AGREMLETELGRV
+507 AGREMLEAELSRH
-520 NLKLKDAASAVERFN
+520 NLKLKDAQSAVERFN
-535 MVSMDDLLAAIGG
+535 VTAMDDLMAAIGG

-561 SKLRLDEVSSD
+561 SRMRNDEPTEEEV
-572 EAAVEDLVKKGHQK
+572 VEELVKKSQPK
-586 QAGQGKGQGQVEV
+586 PARKNRDQVEV

-605 LSHIARCCQPVP
+605 LSHIAQCCHPVP
-617 GDEIFGFIT
+617 GDEIIGFIT
-626 KGRGISVHRAD
+626 KGRGISVHRED
-637 CEQVKELMRAHPERA
+637 CEQVKELMRQHPERT

-662 GGYRLRMRV
+662 GGYRVKVRV
-671 LAHDRTGLLRDLTSV
+671 TANDRYGLLRDLTSV
-686 LAAEKSNVLAM
+686 LASEKSHVMAM
-697 SSSSDI
+697 NSSSDV
-703 KNQTAAIELELEL
+703 KTQTATIELELEL
-716 YNLEGLSRVVSKL
+716 YDSDGVSRVLSKL
-729 TQVEGVIEARR
+729 GQIEGVYDVRR
-740 L
+740 N

>member
-1 MVSVREAHFNDP
+1 MVSVREAHFNDV
-13 DFQLEDWVARYVGV
+13 DFNLEDWVVRYVDDA
-27 PEDAKM
+27 EDARV
-33 LLELIKQVDAIPSK
+33 LLELLRTVQAMPVKDAKAHDDLMS
-47 HKLQGSRS
+47 
-55 QLIARAREMIE
+55 RAREMIE
-66 ILAPLNMDI
+66 ILAPLNMDL
-75 ETLQAAVLFVVLDA
+75 ETLQAAVLFSVQEA
-89 GLLNREAINE
+89 GLLPQEKLIE
-99 KFGDKLGTLVASVVT
+99 KFGDKLGNLVASVVT
-114 MNAIGA
+114 MNAIGS
-120 LKVNPQARSAE
+120 LKLSEQSRSAE
-131 PQIDNI
+131 MQIDNI
-137 RRMLLAMVEDV
+137 RKMLLAMVEDV

-214 DIARQLD
+214 EIAKQLD
-221 GKRLDRETYIDKFVT
+221 GKRIDRETYIEQFVND
-236 QLQQRLDEDLIRA
+236 LQAKLDEEHIRA

-267 KQLKF
+267 KHLKF

-278 RAVRIVTERLQDC
+278 RAVRIVTDRLQDC
-291 YGALGVVHTLWHH
+291 YGALGVVHTLYHH

-341 TQDMHEDAELGV
+341 TEAMHQDAELGV

-360 EGGAGVKQ
+360 EGHAGKQ

-381 LQWQEDVAESG
+381 LQWQEDVVESG
-392 NLVEEVRSQ
+392 NLVEEIRSQ

-413 GEVIDLPQ
+413 GEVVDLPA

-480 LGYIKSSRSRSKIQ
+480 LGYIKTSRARSKIQ
-494 HWFKQQDRDKNIV
+494 HWFKQQDRDKNLV
-507 AGREMLETELGRV
+507 AGREMLEVELGRV
-520 NLKLKDAASAVERFN
+520 GLTLKDAASAIERFN
-535 MVSMDDLLAAIGG
+535 MTNMDDLLAAIGG

-561 SKLRLDEVSSD
+561 SRMRVHEISD
-572 EAAVEDLVKKGHQK
+572 EEAVDELVKKGHHKPIAKTRDQI
-586 QAGQGKGQGQVEV
+586 EV

-605 LSHIARCCQPVP
+605 LSHIAQCCRPVP

-637 CEQVKELMRAHPERA
+637 CEQVKELMRAHPERV

-662 GGYRLRMRV
+662 GGYKIRLRV
-671 LAHDRTGLLRDLTSV
+671 LANDRTGLLRDLTSV

-716 YNLEGLSRVVSKL
+716 YNVDGLSRVLSKL
-729 TQVEGVIEARR
+729 GQVDGVIEARR

>member
-1 MVSVREAHFNDP
+1 MVSVREAHFNTEP
-13 DFQLEDWVARYVGV
+13 FQLDEWVARYI
-27 PEDAKM
+27 EDNDDAKR
-33 LLELIKQVDAIPSK
+33 LKDLIISLEAIPVTNQIA
-47 HKLQGSRS
+47 HA
-55 QLIARAREMIE
+55 QLLSRAREMIE

-75 ETLQAAVLFVVLDA
+75 ETLQAAVLFVVLEA
-89 GLLNREAINE
+89 GLIDCEIIEE
-99 KFGDKLGTLVASVVT
+99 KYGKSLAKLVESVVT
-114 MNAIGA
+114 MEAIGA
-120 LKVNPQARSAE
+120 LKVDGHSARTGES
-131 PQIDNI
+131 QVDNI
-137 RRMLLAMVEDV
+137 RKMLLAMVADV
-148 RAVVIKLA
+148 RAVVVKLA

-165 KNADEET
+165 KNSDEET

-204 FRYLHPETYK
+204 FRYLHPQVYK
-214 DIARQLD
+214 DIAKQLD
-221 GKRLDRETYIDKFVT
+221 GKRLDREVYIDKFVSD
-236 QLQQRLDEDLIRA
+236 LQARLDKDDIRA

-267 KQLKF
+267 KDLKF

-278 RAVRIVTERLQDC
+278 RAVRIVTDRLQDC

-341 TQDMHEDAELGV
+341 TEAMHQDAELGV

-360 EGGAGVKQ
+360 EGAANAKQ

-392 NLVEEVRSQ
+392 NLVDEVRSQ
-401 VFEDRVYVFTPS
+401 VFEDRVYVFTPN
-413 GEVIDLPQ
+413 GEVVDLPL

-507 AGREMLETELGRV
+507 AGKEMLENELSRIG
-520 NLKLKDAASAVERFN
+520 LKLKDATVAIDRFN
-535 MVSMDDLLAAIGG
+535 LLSMDDMLAAIGG
-548 GDVRLNQVVNHIQ
+548 GDLRLNQVVNYTEGQIR
-561 SKLRLDEVSSD
+561 KEP
-572 EAAVEDLVKKGHQK
+572 ETEEDLVEDIIKKSSSKPKKSGS
-586 QAGQGKGQGQVEV
+586 GQVEV

-605 LSHIARCCQPVP
+605 MSHIANCCHPVP
-617 GDEIFGFIT
+617 GDEIFGYIT
-626 KGRGISVHRAD
+626 MGRGISVHRSD
-637 CEQVKELMRAHPERA
+637 CEQVKELMRAHPERS

-662 GGYRLRMRV
+662 GGYRIKV
-671 LAHDRTGLLRDLTSV
+671 AVEAHDRSGLLRDVTTV
-686 LAAEKSNVLAM
+686 LAAEKSNVMAM
-697 SSSSDI
+697 SSSSDV
-703 KNQTAAIELELEL
+703 KTQTATVELELEL
-716 YNLEGLSRVVSKL
+716 YNLDGLSRVLAKL
-729 TQVEGVIEARR
+729 NQIEGVMQARR
-740 L
+740 V

>member
-1 MVSVREAHFNDP
+1 MVSVREAHFKDT
-13 DFQLEDWVARYVGV
+13 DFQLTEWVNRYLS
-27 PEDAKM
+27 DADDAST
-33 LLELIKQVDAIPSK
+33 LLALIKQVEALVAKHDANDT
-47 HKLQGSRS
+47 L
-55 QLIARAREMIE
+55 LIGRARELIE

-75 ETLQAAVLFVVLDA
+75 ETLQAAVIFVVFDA
-89 GLLNREAINE
+89 GLMTEEQMLEL
-99 KFGDKLGTLVASVVT
+99 FGDKLTTLVNSVVT

-120 LKVNPQARSAE
+120 LKVNEQSRNAE

-137 RRMLLAMVEDV
+137 RKMLLAMVEDV

-156 ERVCLLRAV
+156 ERICLLREV

-204 FRYLHPETYK
+204 FRYLHPDTYK
-214 DIARQLD
+214 DIAKQLD
-221 GKRLDRETYIDKFVT
+221 GKRMDREIYIENFVN
-236 QLQQRLDEDLIRA
+236 QLQKRLDEEQIRA

-262 RKMKG
+262 KKMRG
-267 KQLKF
+267 KDLTF

-304 IPREFD
+304 IPKEFD

-321 QSIHTVVVGPEGKT
+321 QSIHTIVVGPEGKT

-341 TQDMHEDAELGV
+341 TEQMHEDAELGV

-360 EGGAGVKQ
+360 EGTTGKQ

-392 NLVEEVRSQ
+392 NLVDEVRSQ
-401 VFEDRVYVFTPS
+401 VFEDRAYVFTPN
-413 GEVIDLPQ
+413 GDVVDLPM

-452 TYQVETGERIEI
+452 TYQVETGERVEI

-480 LGYIKSSRSRSKIQ
+480 LGYIKASRTRSKIQ

-507 AGREMLETELGRV
+507 AGREMLEAELARSG
-520 NLKLKDAASAVERFN
+520 LTLKDAHSAVERFN
-535 MVSMDDLLAAIGG
+535 MVGMDDLLAGIGG
-548 GDVRLNQVVNHIQ
+548 GDVRLNQVVNHVQ
-561 SKLRLDEVSSD
+561 SRMRVNEVSEE
-572 EAAVEDLVKKGHQK
+572 EALEDLLKKN
-586 QAGQGKGQGQVEV
+586 QARATGKGKGQVEV

-605 LSHIARCCQPVP
+605 LSHIAKCCQPVP

-637 CEQVKELMRAHPERA
+637 CEQVKELMRVHPERS

-662 GGYRLRMRV
+662 GGYKLKLKV
-671 LAHDRTGLLRDLTSV
+671 LANDRSGLLRDLTSV

-697 SSSSDI
+697 SSSSDV
-703 KNQTAAIELELEL
+703 KTQTAAIELELEL
-716 YNLEGLSRVVSKL
+716 YNLEGLSRVIAKL
-729 TQVEGVIEARR
+729 SQVVGVIEARR

>member
-13 DFQLEDWVARYVGV
+13 DFQLEKWVDRYVADTK
-27 PEDAKM
+27 DAGM
-33 LLELIKQVDAIPSK
+33 LLALIRRIDAMAKAQEVESRELVSK
-47 HKLQGSRS
+47 
-55 QLIARAREMIE
+55 AREMVE

-75 ETLQAAVLFVVLDA
+75 ETLQAAVLFEALEA
-89 GLLNREAINE
+89 GLMDAEQLEE
-99 KFGDKLGTLVASVVT
+99 LFGKGMAQLVESVIT
-114 MNAIGA
+114 MDGISA
-120 LKVNPQARSAE
+120 LKINNQSRSAE

-156 ERVCLLRAV
+156 ERICLLRAV
-165 KNADEET
+165 KNSDEET

-214 DIARQLD
+214 DIAKQLD
-221 GKRLDRETYIDKFVT
+221 GKRLDRETFIDSFVS
-236 QLQQRLDEDLIRA
+236 QLQARLDEEHIRA

-267 KQLKF
+267 KDLAF

-291 YGALGVVHTLWHH
+291 YGALGVVHTMWHH

-341 TQDMHEDAELGV
+341 TQQMHEDAELGV

-360 EGGAGVKQ
+360 EGTSGGKQ

-392 NLVEEVRSQ
+392 NLVEEIRSQ

-413 GEVIDLPQ
+413 GEVVDLPL

-464 ITSKHPNPK
+464 ITSKTPSPK

-480 LGYIKSSRSRSKIQ
+480 LGYIRSSRARSKIL

-507 AGREMLETELGRV
+507 AGREMLETELSRH
-520 NLKLKDAASAVERFN
+520 NLKLKDAQSAVERFN
-535 MVSMDDLLAAIGG
+535 VTSMDDLLAAIGG

-561 SKLRLDEVSSD
+561 SKLRNDEPTEEEV
-572 EAAVEDLVKKGHQK
+572 VEDLVKKTQPK
-586 QAGQGKGQGQVEV
+586 PASKNRDQVEV

-605 LSHIARCCQPVP
+605 LSHIAQCCHPVP
-617 GDEIFGFIT
+617 GDEIIGFIT
-626 KGRGISVHRAD
+626 KGRGISVHRED
-637 CEQVKELMRAHPERA
+637 CEQVKELMRQHPERT

-662 GGYRLRMRV
+662 GGYRVKVRV
-671 LAHDRTGLLRDLTSV
+671 TANDRYGLLRDLTSV
-686 LAAEKSNVLAM
+686 LASEKSHVMAM
-697 SSSSDI
+697 SSSSEV
-703 KNQTAAIELELEL
+703 KTQTATIELELEL
-716 YNLEGLSRVVSKL
+716 YDSDGVSRVLSRL
-729 TQVEGVIEARR
+729 GQIEGVYEVRR
-740 L
+740 K

>member
-1 MVSVREAHFNDP
+1 MVSVREAHFNDV
-13 DFQLEDWVARYVGV
+13 DFNLEEWVARYVEE
-27 PEDAKM
+27 PQDAEV
-33 LLELIKQVDAIPSK
+33 LLEL
-47 HKLQGSRS
+47 LRS
-55 QLIARAREMIE
+55 VEAMPVKDVKSHQALMSRAREMIE

-75 ETLQAAVLFVVLDA
+75 ETLQAAVLFSVQEA
-89 GLLNREAINE
+89 GLLPQEKLIE
-99 KFGDKLGTLVASVVT
+99 KFGDKLGNLVASVVT
-114 MNAIGA
+114 MNAIGS
-120 LKVNPQARSAE
+120 LNLSEQSRSGE
-131 PQIDNI
+131 VQIDNI
-137 RRMLLAMVEDV
+137 RKMLLAMVEDV

-214 DIARQLD
+214 EIAKQLD
-221 GKRLDRETYIDKFVT
+221 GKRIDRETYIEQFVSD
-236 QLQQRLDEDLIRA
+236 LQARLDHDQIRA

-267 KQLKF
+267 KHLKF

-278 RAVRIVTERLQDC
+278 RAVRIVTDRLQDC
-291 YGALGVVHTLWHH
+291 YGALGVVHTLYHH

-341 TQDMHEDAELGV
+341 TEEMHQDAELGV

-360 EGGAGVKQ
+360 EGHAGKQ

-381 LQWQEDVAESG
+381 LQWQEDVVESG
-392 NLVEEVRSQ
+392 NLVEEIRSQ

-413 GEVIDLPQ
+413 GEVVDLPA

-480 LGYIKSSRSRSKIQ
+480 LGYIRTSRARSKIQ
-494 HWFKQQDRDKNIV
+494 HWFKQQDRDKNLV
-507 AGREMLETELGRV
+507 AGREMLEAELSRV
-520 NLKLKDAASAVERFN
+520 GLTLKDASSAIERFN
-535 MVSMDDLLAAIGG
+535 MTNMDDLLAAIGG

-561 SKLRLDEVSSD
+561 SRLRVHEISD
-572 EAAVEDLVKKGHQK
+572 EAAVEDLVKKGQQK
-586 QAGQGKGQGQVEV
+586 PIAKTRDQIEV

-605 LSHIARCCQPVP
+605 LSHIAQCCRPVP

-637 CEQVKELMRAHPERA
+637 CEQVKELMRAHPERV

-662 GGYRLRMRV
+662 GGYKIRLRV

-697 SSSSDI
+697 SSSSDV

-716 YNLEGLSRVVSKL
+716 YNVDGLSRVLSKL
-729 TQVEGVIEARR
+729 GQVDGVIEARR

>member
-13 DFQLEDWVARYVGV
+13 DFHLDQWVARYVEE
-27 PEDAKM
+27 PAEAAM
-33 LLELIKQVDAIPSK
+33 LLELLRTVEALPVKDKVAHQA
-47 HKLQGSRS
+47 L
-55 QLIARAREMIE
+55 LARAREMIE

-75 ETLQAAVLFVVLDA
+75 ETLQAAVLFTVQEA
-89 GLLNREAINE
+89 GLL
-99 KFGDKLGTLVASVVT
+99 KHDKLCEQFGERLGKLVASVVT
-114 MNAIGA
+114 MNAIST
-120 LKVNPQARSAE
+120 LKLNNLGRDNES
-131 PQIDNI
+131 QIDNI
-137 RRMLLAMVEDV
+137 RKMLLAMVEDV

-204 FRYLHPETYK
+204 FRYLHPETYME
-214 DIARQLD
+214 IAKQLD
-221 GKRLDRETYIDKFVT
+221 GKRIDRETFIDRFVSD
-236 QLQQRLDEDLIRA
+236 LQAKLDEEHIRA

-267 KQLKF
+267 KHLKF

-278 RAVRIVTERLQDC
+278 RAVRIVTDRLQDC
-291 YGALGVVHTLWHH
+291 YGALGVVHTLYHH

-341 TQDMHEDAELGV
+341 TEAMHQDAELGV

-360 EGGAGVKQ
+360 EGHAGKQ

-381 LQWQEDVAESG
+381 LQWQEDVVESG
-392 NLVEEVRSQ
+392 NLVEEIRSQ

-413 GEVIDLPQ
+413 GEVVDLPA

-480 LGYIKSSRSRSKIQ
+480 LGYIKTSRARSKIQ
-494 HWFKQQDRDKNIV
+494 HWFKQQDRDKNLA
-507 AGREMLETELGRV
+507 AGREMLESELARV
-520 NLKLKDAASAVERFN
+520 GLTLKDVGSAIERFN
-535 MVSMDDLLAAIGG
+535 MTNMDDLLAAIGG
-548 GDVRLNQVVNHIQ
+548 GDVRLNQVVNHVQ
-561 SKLRLDEVSSD
+561 SRMRVHEISD
-572 EAAVEDLVKKGHQK
+572 EEAVEDLVKKGQLK
-586 QAGQGKGQGQVEV
+586 PITKSRDQIEV

-605 LSHIARCCQPVP
+605 LSHIAQCCRPVP

-637 CEQVKELMRAHPERA
+637 CEQVKELMRAHPERS

-662 GGYRLRMRV
+662 GGYKIRLRV
-671 LAHDRTGLLRDLTSV
+671 LANDRTGLLRDLTSV

-703 KNQTAAIELELEL
+703 KTQTAAIELELEL
-716 YNLEGLSRVVSKL
+716 YNVDGLSRVLSKL
-729 TQVEGVIEARR
+729 GQVDGVIEARR

>member
-1 MVSVREAHFNDP
+1 MVSVREAHFKDT
-13 DFQLEDWVARYVGV
+13 DFQLTEWVNRYLS
-27 PEDAKM
+27 DADEAST
-33 LLELIKQVDAIPSK
+33 LLALIKQVEALVAKHDANDT
-47 HKLQGSRS
+47 L
-55 QLIARAREMIE
+55 LIGRARELIE

-75 ETLQAAVLFVVLDA
+75 ETLQAAVIFVVFDA
-89 GLLNREAINE
+89 GLLTQEQMQE
-99 KFGDKLGTLVASVVT
+99 LFGDKLTTLVNSVVT
-114 MNAIGA
+114 MEAIGA
-120 LKVNPQARSAE
+120 LKVNEQSRNAE

-137 RRMLLAMVEDV
+137 RKMLLAMVEDV

-156 ERVCLLRAV
+156 ERICLLREV

-204 FRYLHPETYK
+204 FRYLHPEIYK
-214 DIARQLD
+214 DIAKQLD
-221 GKRLDRETYIDKFVT
+221 GKRMDREIYIETFVN
-236 QLQQRLDEDLIRA
+236 QLQQRLDEEQIRA

-262 RKMKG
+262 KKMRG
-267 KQLKF
+267 KDLTF

-278 RAVRIVTERLQDC
+278 RAVRVVTERLQDC

-304 IPREFD
+304 IPKEFD

-321 QSIHTVVVGPEGKT
+321 QSIHTIVVGPEGKT

-341 TQDMHEDAELGV
+341 TEQMHEDAELGV

-360 EGGAGVKQ
+360 EGTTGKQ

-392 NLVEEVRSQ
+392 NLVDEVRSQ
-401 VFEDRVYVFTPS
+401 VFEDRAYVFTPN
-413 GEVIDLPQ
+413 GDVVDLPM

-431 IHSQVGHKCIGAKV
+431 IHSQVGHRCIGAKV

-452 TYQVETGERIEI
+452 TYQVETGERVEI

-480 LGYIKSSRSRSKIQ
+480 LGYIKASRTRSKIQ

-507 AGREMLETELGRV
+507 AGREMLEAELARSG
-520 NLKLKDAASAVERFN
+520 LTLKDAQSAVERFN
-535 MVSMDDLLAAIGG
+535 MVGMDDLLAGIGG
-548 GDVRLNQVVNHIQ
+548 GDVRLNQVVNHVQ
-561 SKLRLDEVSSD
+561 SRMRVNEVSEE
-572 EAAVEDLVKKGHQK
+572 EALEDLLKKN
-586 QAGQGKGQGQVEV
+586 QARATGKGKGQVEV

-605 LSHIARCCQPVP
+605 LSHIAKCCQPVP

-637 CEQVKELMRAHPERA
+637 CEQVKELMRVHPERS

-662 GGYRLRMRV
+662 GGYKLKLRV
-671 LAHDRTGLLRDLTSV
+671 LANDRSGLLRDLTSV
-686 LAAEKSNVLAM
+686 LAAEKSNVLTM
-697 SSSSDI
+697 SSSSDV
-703 KNQTAAIELELEL
+703 KTQTAAIELELEL
-716 YNLEGLSRVVSKL
+716 YNLDGLSRVIAKLSQVS
-729 TQVEGVIEARR
+729 GVIEARR

>member
-13 DFQLEDWVARYVGV
+13 DFHLEEWVARYVSHV
-27 PEDAKM
+27 DEAQT
-33 LLELIKQVDAIPSK
+33 LLALIEQVDALPAKSPAAK
-47 HKLQGSRS
+47 REL
-55 QLIARAREMIE
+55 LERAREMIE

-75 ETLQAAVLFVVLDA
+75 ETLQAAILFVVFDA
-89 GLLNREAINE
+89 GLLNEEAIKE
-99 KFGDKLGTLVASVVT
+99 KFGESLARLVASVVT

-120 LKVNPQARSAE
+120 LKINPNSRSTE

-204 FRYLHPETYK
+204 FRYLHPDTYK
-214 DIARQLD
+214 DIAKQLD
-221 GKRLDRETYIDKFVT
+221 GKRLDREVYIEKFVE
-236 QLQQRLDEDLIRA
+236 QLQQRLDEDHIRA

-267 KQLKF
+267 KHLKF

-360 EGGAGVKQ
+360 EGNHSGKQ

-381 LQWQEDVAESG
+381 LQWQEDVVESG

-413 GEVIDLPQ
+413 GEVVDLPL

-480 LGYIKSSRSRSKIQ
+480 LGYIRTSRARSKIQ
-494 HWFKQQDRDKNIV
+494 HWFKQQDRDKNII
-507 AGREMLETELGRV
+507 AGKEMLEAELARV
-520 NLKLKDAASAVERFN
+520 SLKIKDAAIAVERFN
-535 MVSMDDLLAAIGG
+535 MASMDDLLAAIGG
-548 GDVRLNQVVNHIQ
+548 GDVRLHQVVNHIQ
-561 SKLRLDEVSSD
+561 SKLRLDEASEED
-572 EAAVEDLVKKGHQK
+572 AVEELVKKSQSKSGTNSR
-586 QAGQGKGQGQVEV
+586 GQVEV

-617 GDEIFGFIT
+617 GDEILGFIT
-626 KGRGISVHRAD
+626 KGRGISVHRSD
-637 CEQVKELMRAHPERA
+637 CEQVKELMRVHPERG

-662 GGYRLRMRV
+662 GGYRMRLRV
-671 LAHDRTGLLRDLTSV
+671 LAHDRSGLLRDLTSV

-716 YNLEGLSRVVSKL
+716 YNLDGLSRVLSKL
-729 TQVEGVIEARR
+729 SQVDSVIEARR